1 MRVIPDG
8 KKRGK
13 EMAVQELEP
22 ITANESEKPALNKM
36 RGVLN
41 NDKYVPKLVAPNGE
55 EIVLPQSVFLVLR
68 QIVYHMM
75 RGRAIFIVPEN
86 KYLTTQQAAEM
97 LNVSRPYVIKL
108 LELKKI
114 PFTKVGS
121 HRRIRF
127 SDLMNYKRSRDIE
140 REHALDEIAQMSQDS
155 GMYD

>member
-1 MRVIPDG
+1 MR
-8 KKRGK
+8 
-13 EMAVQELEP
+13 
-22 ITANESEKPALNKM
+22 ESEY
-36 RGVLN
+36 VLIHI
-41 NDKYVPKLVAPNGE
+41 P
-55 EIVLPQSVFLVLR
+55 SR
-68 QIVYHMM
+68 
-75 RGRAIFIVPEN
+75 
-86 KYLTTQQAAEM
+86 LTHAEM

-140 REHALDEIAQMSQDS
+140 REHALDEIAQMSQDL